1 MIIHYVIGQ
10 LEGQS
15 NSIIYQMPVRANT
28 MVADELDHE
37 NLILAVRVRREL
49 RVQEQSQER

>member
-15 NSIIYQMPVRANT
+15 NSIIYQMPVRVNA

-37 NLILAVRVRREL
+37 NLILLVRRKL